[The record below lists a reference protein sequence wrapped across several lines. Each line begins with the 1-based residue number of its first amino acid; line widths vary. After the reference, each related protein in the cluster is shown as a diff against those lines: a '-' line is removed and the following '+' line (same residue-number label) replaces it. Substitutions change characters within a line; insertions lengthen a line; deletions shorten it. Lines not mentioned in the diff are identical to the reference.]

1 MTQAGLCFCHPLV
14 DELCKDVRADATFD
28 LALARKL
35 TATHP
40 GTVVCNDLSLIEPE
54 RIIVI
59 SGPNN
64 GGKTTFA
71 RTFGQ
76 LHYLAE
82 LGVPVPGRSTRL
94 FLFDRLF
101 THFEQAE
108 APENSRGKLQDDLVR
123 IHTILDAATGRS
135 IIIMNELFTS
145 TTLQD
150 AVFLG
155 TKIIRAIVD
164 LDLLCVYVTFVDEL
178 AALGDT
184 TVSMVSTVEPGDPTT
199 RTHKIVR
206 RPADGNAQAIAIAER
221 FGLAYPRLKE
231 RLAS

>member
-1 MTQAGLCFCHPLV
+1 MV
-14 DELCKDVRADATFD
+14 
-28 LALARKL
+28 
-35 TATHP
+35 
-40 GTVVCNDLSLIEPE
+40 
-54 RIIVI
+54 

-82 LGVPVPGRSTRL
+82 LGVPVPGRSARL
-94 FLFDRLF
+94 FLFDQLF
-101 THFEQAE
+101 THFERAE
-108 APENSRGKLQDDLVR
+108 APENLRGKLQDDLVR
-123 IHTILDAATGRS
+123 IHAILDAATGRS

-155 TKIIRAIVD
+155 TNIIQAIVE

-184 TVSMVSTVEPGDPTT
+184 TVSMVSTVEPGQPHGTDLQDRPQG
-199 RTHKIVR
+199 R
-206 RPADGNAQAIAIAER
+206 RRQRPRGLPSR
-221 FGLAYPRLKE
+221 SVFGLTYPHLKK